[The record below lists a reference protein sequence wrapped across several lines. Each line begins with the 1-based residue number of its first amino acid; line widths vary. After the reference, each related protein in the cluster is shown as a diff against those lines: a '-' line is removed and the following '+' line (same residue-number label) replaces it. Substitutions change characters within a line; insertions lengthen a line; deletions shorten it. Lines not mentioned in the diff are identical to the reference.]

1 MTRAQYL
8 ALCVIGGIA
17 VVAYIRSEQI
27 IKYLGIATPGGINK
41 PGSWQI

>member
-17 VVAYIRSEQI
+17 VVAYIRSEHILSNAGRHEQT
-27 IKYLGIATPGGINK
+27 G
-41 PGSWQI
+41 